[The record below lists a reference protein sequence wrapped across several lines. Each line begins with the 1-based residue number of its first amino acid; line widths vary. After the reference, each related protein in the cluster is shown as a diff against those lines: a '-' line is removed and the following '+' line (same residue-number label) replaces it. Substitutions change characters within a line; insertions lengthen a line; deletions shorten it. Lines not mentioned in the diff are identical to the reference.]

1 MTATWSFLDV
11 VEISF
16 VEDRG
21 SSGSSEVM
29 AAGRRSVDGTVVSR

>member
-1 MTATWSFLDV
+1 MVTTWSFLDV

-21 SSGSSEVM
+21 SSGYIEEVS
-29 AAGRRSVDGTVVSR
+29 AGHNSVDETVVSC